1 MRDSVFDYV
10 GNLDTL
16 LAVII
21 GAFLATSGALV
32 ADIIQDRTNRGRRER
47 EAARFFGEIITSID
61 QLVDFSVRSQ
71 AVGDRWGSITV
82 RLFQTVLNEI
92 AVYDRNRERL
102 FDIRDMALRSRI
114 HVHILTEAVPL
125 RTIVENAE
133 EMADV
138 ERTLADRPDLPA
150 DIADKLRRGIA
161 DIRGNMDAALETVQR
176 EQRQTPGICK
186 ALERL
191 ARVKF
196 GREDQIQRYEEAM
209 GIEPG
214 DQHG

>member
-71 AVGDRWGSITV
+71 AVGDRWGSIRV